1 MDEQV
6 MNDLLA
12 DAISR
17 YSAISGSP
25 AVKLTAKKL
34 KMQSASKRIQISG
47 NDTFSKV
54 RDAVNECGKIMLED
68 ENRNLVEALV
78 KSGSSG
84 MNPAVVVAKTDGET
98 MDICAYAKEGLI
110 NQHTAEKAIEKVM
123 SKLE

>member
-17 YSAISGSP
+17 YSVISGSP

-34 KMQSASKRIQISG
+34 KMQSASKSIPISG
-47 NDTFSKV
+47 SDVFCKV
-54 RDAVNECGKIMLED
+54 RDAINECGKIMLED

-78 KSGSSG
+78 KSGSLG
-84 MNPAVVVAKTDGET
+84 MNPAVVVAKLT
-98 MDICAYAKEGLI
+98 
-110 NQHTAEKAIEKVM
+110 EKR
-123 SKLE
+123 